1 MRIKSILISDDRVA
15 SGVLVNHVPTGLPQD
30 ESVRCAD
37 LWTVP
42 PRRRYLCLGHGPQGR
57 GYSVTSLYLHIQR

>member
-15 SGVLVNHVPTGLPQD
+15 SGGLNHVATGLSQD

-37 LWTVP
+37 LWPVH
-42 PRRRYLCLGHGPQGR
+42 PRRRYLSWDTAFRAVATVSTRSSWTHNDE
-57 GYSVTSLYLHIQR
+57 